1 MTMDQLEALQSAG
14 LTLPSVAYIAGS
26 ILFGLLGFA
35 AYRWGKAT
43 SRRGPYWIGI
53 ALMIYPYF
61 TGETWALYAV
71 GTALCGAIFV
81 FPA

>member
-1 MTMDQLEALQSAG
+1 MDPSKLLESAG
-14 LTLPSVAYIAGS
+14 LELPSVAYVAGS
-26 ILFGLLGFA
+26 IAFGLLGFA

-43 SRRGPYWIGI
+43 ARRGPYWIGI

-61 TGETWALYAV
+61 TSETWALYAV